1 MSEEAQEQT
10 QAGKEVANG
19 ESEVRNLINL
29 IRIFKAELQ
38 GQGISEPKV
47 KINIIESGYGQNY
60 SMSAEIII

>member
-19 ESEVRNLINL
+19 EAEALNLVKLIN
-29 IRIFKAELQ
+29 IFKNRLHGGDA
-38 GQGISEPKV
+38 KV

>member
-10 QAGKEVANG
+10 QTGKEVANG
-19 ESEVRNLINL
+19 EAEALNLVKLIN
-29 IRIFKAELQ
+29 IFKNRLHGGDA
-38 GQGISEPKV
+38 KV